1 MSTPERDL
9 AAYDAEVSAEQ
20 EQDAEV
26 ELYEDT
32 LYMGIPLWL
41 RRIIPEELQEHC
53 RTEARRILNERALEA
68 ALAQTTDEG
77 FYKNH
82 LEGAHRRVL

>member
-20 EQDAEV
+20 EHDAAV
-26 ELYEDT
+26 ELSADL

-41 RRIIPEELQEHC
+41 RRTIPEELREHC
-53 RTEARRILNERALEA
+53 HSEALRMLNERVAEA
-68 ALAQTTDEG
+68 ALAQVTDES
-77 FYKNH
+77 FYQNY

>member
-20 EQDAEV
+20 ERDAEV
-26 ELYEDT
+26 ELNAEL

-53 RTEARRILNERALEA
+53 HTEALRMLNERVAEA
-68 ALAQTTDEG
+68 ALAQVTDES
-77 FYKNH
+77 FYQNY
-82 LEGAHRRVL
+82 LEGARRRVL

>member
-20 EQDAEV
+20 EREAEV
-26 ELYEDT
+26 ELSADV

-53 RTEARRILNERALEA
+53 RTEALRMRNERVAEA
-68 ALAQTTDEG
+68 ALARATDES
-77 FYKNH
+77 FYQNY
-82 LEGAHRRVL
+82 LDGAHRMVL

>member
-20 EQDAEV
+20 EREAEV
-26 ELYEDT
+26 ELNADL

-53 RTEARRILNERALEA
+53 RTEALRMLNESAAEA
-68 ALAQTTDEG
+68 ALDRAIEEN
-77 FYKNH
+77 FY
-82 LEGAHRRVL
+82 RRCLGDFMP

>member
-20 EQDAEV
+20 ERDAEV
-26 ELYEDT
+26 ELNADL

-53 RTEARRILNERALEA
+53 HTEALRMLNERVAEA
-68 ALAQTTDEG
+68 ELARATDES
-77 FYKNH
+77 FYQNY

>member
-20 EQDAEV
+20 ERDAEV
-26 ELYEDT
+26 ELYAAT

-41 RRIIPEELQEHC
+41 RRIMPEELQEHC
-53 RTEARRILNERALEA
+53 RTEALRMLNARAVEA
-68 ALAQTTDEG
+68 ALAQATDER
-77 FYKNH
+77 FYQNY
-82 LEGAHRRVL
+82 LDDVHRRVL

>member
-20 EQDAEV
+20 EWDAAV
-26 ELYEDT
+26 ELNADL

-53 RTEARRILNERALEA
+53 RTEALRMLNERVAEA
-68 ALAQTTDEG
+68 VLAQATDES
-77 FYKNH
+77 FYQNY

>member
-20 EQDAEV
+20 ERDAAV
-26 ELYEDT
+26 ELNADL

-41 RRIIPEELQEHC
+41 RRTIPEELRERC
-53 RTEARRILNERALEA
+53 LTEALRMLNERVAEA
-68 ALAQTTDEG
+68 ALAQATDES
-77 FYKNH
+77 FYRNY
-82 LEGAHRRVL
+82 LGDFMP

>member
-20 EQDAEV
+20 EQDAAV
-26 ELYEDT
+26 ELSADM

-41 RRIIPEELQEHC
+41 RRTIQEELQEHC
-53 RTEARRILNERALEA
+53 RTEALRMLNERVAEA
-68 ALAQTTDEG
+68 ALAQVTDES
-77 FYKNH
+77 FYQNY
-82 LEGAHRRVL
+82 LDGAHRRVL

>member
-9 AAYDAEVSAEQ
+9 TAYDAEVSAEQ
-20 EQDAEV
+20 EQDAAV
-26 ELYEDT
+26 ELSADL

-41 RRIIPEELQEHC
+41 RRTIPEELREHC
-53 RTEARRILNERALEA
+53 HSEALRMLNERVAEA
-68 ALAQTTDEG
+68 ALAQVTDES
-77 FYKNH
+77 FYQNY

>member
-20 EQDAEV
+20 ERDAAV
-26 ELYEDT
+26 ELNADL

-41 RRIIPEELQEHC
+41 RRTIPEELQEHC
-53 RTEARRILNERALEA
+53 HNEALCMLNERAVEA
-68 ALAQTTDEG
+68 GLARAMDESC
-77 FYKNH
+77 YHNY
-82 LEGAHRRVL
+82 LRSVQP

>member
-20 EQDAEV
+20 ERDAAV
-26 ELYEDT
+26 ELNAEL

-41 RRIIPEELQEHC
+41 RRTIPEELQAHC
-53 RTEARRILNERALEA
+53 RTEALRMLNERVAEA
-68 ALAQTTDEG
+68 ALAQATDES
-77 FYKNH
+77 FYRNY
-82 LEGAHRRVL
+82 LGDFMP

>member
-20 EQDAEV
+20 ERDAAV
-26 ELYEDT
+26 ELNAEL

-41 RRIIPEELQEHC
+41 RRTIPEELREHC
-53 RTEARRILNERALEA
+53 HAEALRMLNERVAEA
-68 ALAQTTDEG
+68 ALAQVTDES
-77 FYKNH
+77 FYQNY
-82 LEGAHRRVL
+82 LDGAHRRVL

>member
-20 EQDAEV
+20 EQDAAV
-26 ELYEDT
+26 ELNADL

-41 RRIIPEELQEHC
+41 RRIIPEELRACC
-53 RTEARRILNERALEA
+53 RTEALRMLNERVAEA
-68 ALAQTTDEG
+68 ALAQVADES
-77 FYKNH
+77 FYQNY

>member
-20 EQDAEV
+20 EREAEV
-26 ELYEDT
+26 ELNAEL

-41 RRIIPEELQEHC
+41 RRIIPEESQEHC
-53 RTEARRILNERALEA
+53 RTEALRMLNERVAEA
-68 ALAQTTDEG
+68 ALAQATDES
-77 FYKNH
+77 FYRNY
-82 LEGAHRRVL
+82 LGDFMP

>member
-20 EQDAEV
+20 ELDAAV
-26 ELYEDT
+26 ELSADM

-41 RRIIPEELQEHC
+41 RRTIPEELREHC
-53 RTEARRILNERALEA
+53 RTEALRMLNERVAEA
-68 ALAQTTDEG
+68 ALAQATDES
-77 FYKNH
+77 FYRNY
-82 LEGAHRRVL
+82 LGDFMP

>member
-20 EQDAEV
+20 EREAEV
-26 ELYEDT
+26 ELNAEL

-53 RTEARRILNERALEA
+53 RTEALRMLNERAAEA
-68 ALAQTTDEG
+68 ALAQATDES
-77 FYKNH
+77 FYQNY

>member
-20 EQDAEV
+20 ERDAEV
-26 ELYEDT
+26 ELNAEL

-53 RTEARRILNERALEA
+53 RTEALRMLNERAVEA
-68 ALAQTTDEG
+68 AIAQATDES
-77 FYKNH
+77 FYHNYPCSVRH
-82 LEGAHRRVL
+82 RVL

>member
-20 EQDAEV
+20 EREAEV
-26 ELYEDT
+26 ELNADL

-53 RTEARRILNERALEA
+53 RTEALRMLNERV
-68 ALAQTTDEG
+68 AQPPLRARSDES
-77 FYKNH
+77 FYRNY
-82 LEGAHRRVL
+82 LGDFMP

>member
-26 ELYEDT
+26 ELYAAT

-41 RRIIPEELQEHC
+41 RRIMSEELQEHC
-53 RTEARRILNERALEA
+53 RTEALRMLNERAVEA
-68 ALAQTTDEG
+68 VLAQATDES
-77 FYKNH
+77 FYRNY
-82 LEGAHRRVL
+82 LGDFMP

>member
-20 EQDAEV
+20 EWDATV
-26 ELYEDT
+26 ELNSEL

-41 RRIIPEELQEHC
+41 RRIMPEELQEHC
-53 RTEARRILNERALEA
+53 RTEALRMLNERVAEA
-68 ALAQTTDEG
+68 ALARVADES
-77 FYKNH
+77 FYQNY
-82 LEGAHRRVL
+82 LDSAHRRVL

>member
-20 EQDAEV
+20 EWDAEV
-26 ELYEDT
+26 ELYAAT

-53 RTEARRILNERALEA
+53 HTEALRMLNERAVEA
-68 ALAQTTDEG
+68 VLAQATDES
-77 FYKNH
+77 FYRNY
-82 LEGAHRRVL
+82 LGDFMP

>member
-20 EQDAEV
+20 ERDAEV
-26 ELYEDT
+26 ELNADL

-53 RTEARRILNERALEA
+53 RTEALRMLNERVAEA
-68 ALAQTTDEG
+68 ALAQVTDES
-77 FYKNH
+77 FYQNY
-82 LEGAHRRVL
+82 LDGAHRRVL

>member
-20 EQDAEV
+20 ERDAAM
-26 ELYEDT
+26 ELNSEL

-41 RRIIPEELQEHC
+41 RRTIPDELREHC
-53 RTEARRILNERALEA
+53 LTEALRMHNERAVEA
-68 ALAQTTDEG
+68 ALAQATDES
-77 FYKNH
+77 FYQNY
-82 LEGAHRRVL
+82 LDDVHRRVL